1 MTFTLPDKFTSEEV
15 EKMYIQNILDPITDH
30 AMVIFNDGSAQGN
43 PGPGGS
49 GIVIKVCKVLQLNLQ
64 RQSFPMALAM
74 QMNLK
79 PLN

>member
-15 EKMYIQNILDPITDH
+15 EKMDIQNILDPVTDH
-30 AMVIFNDGSAQGN
+30 TMVIFNDGSAQGN
-43 PGPGGS
+43 PGPVGS

-74 QMNLK
+74 QVNLK